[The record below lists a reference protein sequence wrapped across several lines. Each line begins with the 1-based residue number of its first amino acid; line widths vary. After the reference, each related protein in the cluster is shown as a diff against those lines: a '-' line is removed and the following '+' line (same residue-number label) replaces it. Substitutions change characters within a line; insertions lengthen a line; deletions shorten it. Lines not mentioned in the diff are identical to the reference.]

1 MRLIKILVFSLLLL
15 AQNNKLFA
23 QDEDHPG
30 RAYVR
35 PSYKVYKSLSAA
47 LQNPDS
53 VYILELKGK
62 KLKEIPEGVFK
73 LPKLVVL
80 DLSRN
85 KIKVLPESISQLSNL
100 IELDLT
106 NNKLKALPSSIG
118 KLTKLRK
125 LALNRNVIEELP
137 AEIGQMKSLEF
148 IELWDNEL
156 GTLPEE
162 IKELHNL
169 RSLDLRGILFSE
181 EQHKHF
187 FELLPKTEIYM
198 SPSCNCKTF

>member
-1 MRLIKILVFSLLLL
+1 MRHVKILIFSLLLL
-15 AQNNKLFA
+15 AQNSTLCA
-23 QDEDHPG
+23 QDDDHPA

-35 PSYKVYKSLSAA
+35 PTYKVYKSLSAA

-62 KLKEIPEGVFK
+62 NLKEIPEGVFK

-85 KIKVLPESISQLSNL
+85 KIKVLPESISQLSSL
-100 IELDLT
+100 IEFDLS
-106 NNKLKALPSSIG
+106 NNKLKTLPASIG
-118 KLTKLRK
+118 QLTNLRK

-137 AEIGQMKSLEF
+137 VEIGMLKLLEY

-181 EQHKHF
+181 EQHQHF